1 MPLQRLQVKCPG
13 GIAENRA
20 GGAPDLSRSGPPS
33 GLSALASRTA
43 GFGIEVPG
51 YNALPVTT
59 RWLAALPPTILLL
72 VASPVS
78 PARGESTLSLSP
90 PESFGEIAADTYDED
105 GRRVGSANLR
115 IQRLSSGNVMM
126 EVQTGID
133 GSARSAASAELAPN
147 GPDGTL
153 RLVRE
158 RTQAVD
164 ETDTPMG
171 VTTIDHTAGV
181 AQCGKPEG
189 SDDEPVR
196 VELPTEDRVVNV
208 PLNLLFQPLVRGET
222 EIVDFQVLLCRAR
235 GARIVSAQAKVA
247 DTSSEDGDRLVEI
260 RYSLDFGPILSRL
273 AAPFMPQ
280 LSFWFEG
287 NSPGAWV
294 GHRMPLFSKG
304 PTVFVVRSGF
314 SPNLLGARP

>member
-1 MPLQRLQVKCPG
+1 V
-13 GIAENRA
+13 
-20 GGAPDLSRSGPPS
+20 S
-33 GLSALASRTA
+33 
-43 GFGIEVPG
+43 
-51 YNALPVTT
+51 T
-59 RWLAALPPTILLL
+59 RWLAALTPAVLLL
-72 VASPVS
+72 LTSSAS

-90 PESFGEIAADTYDED
+90 PESFGEIAADTYDEE

-115 IQRLSSGNVMM
+115 IQRLSGGNVML
-126 EVQTGID
+126 EVLTGID

-147 GPDGTL
+147 GSDGSL
-153 RLVRE
+153 RLVKE

-164 ETDTPMG
+164 ETEKAMG
-171 VTTIDHTAGV
+171 VTTIDHVAGV

-196 VELPTEDRVVNV
+196 IELPTDDRVVNV

-222 EIVDFQVLLCRAR
+222 QVVDFQVLLCRAR
-235 GARIVSAQAKVA
+235 GARIVSAQARVA
-247 DTSSEDGDRLVEI
+247 EAIREEGDRLVEI

-280 LSFWFEG
+280 LSFWFEE

-294 GHRMPLFSKG
+294 GHRMPLFSKV
-304 PTVFVVRSGF
+304 PTVFVVRTGF
-314 SPNLLGARP
+314 SPNLLGASP

>member
-1 MPLQRLQVKCPG
+1 M
-13 GIAENRA
+13 
-20 GGAPDLSRSGPPS
+20 
-33 GLSALASRTA
+33 
-43 GFGIEVPG
+43 PG
-51 YNALPVTT
+51 YNPRPVTT
-59 RWLAALPPTILLL
+59 RWLAALPPAILLL
-72 VASPVS
+72 VASPAS

-147 GPDGTL
+147 GADGTL

-189 SDDEPVR
+189 SDDEPVQ
-196 VELPTEDRVVNV
+196 VELPSEDRVVNV

-247 DTSSEDGDRLVEI
+247 DASQEDGDRLVEI

-314 SPNLLGARP
+314 SPNLLGAQP

>member
-1 MPLQRLQVKCPG
+1 
-13 GIAENRA
+13 
-20 GGAPDLSRSGPPS
+20 
-33 GLSALASRTA
+33 
-43 GFGIEVPG
+43 
-51 YNALPVTT
+51 VTT
-59 RWLAALPPTILLL
+59 RWLSALPLTILLL
-72 VASPVS
+72 VALPALL
-78 PARGESTLSLSP
+78 ARGESTLSLSP
-90 PESFGEIAADTYDED
+90 PESFGEIAADTYDEE

-126 EVQTGID
+126 EVRTGID

-189 SDDEPVR
+189 SDEEPEQI
-196 VELPTEDRVVNV
+196 ELPTEDRVVNV

-222 EIVDFQVLLCRAR
+222 EVVDFQVLLCRAR
-235 GARIVSAQAKVA
+235 GARIVSAQATVA
-247 DTSSEDGDRLVEI
+247 DASREDGDRRLVEI

-280 LSFWFEG
+280 LSFWFQG
-287 NSPGAWV
+287 TSPGAWV
-294 GHRMPLFSKG
+294 GHRMPLFSRG

-314 SPNLLGARP
+314 SPNLLGARR